1 MSDGGRQQQ
10 RDLLLAGSLVVGVTG
25 HRNLRAAD
33 IPTLHEQVR
42 AFFLDLRS
50 RYPSLPI
57 SVLSSLAEGSDQ
69 LVAQVAL
76 EMGLRVVAPLPVAP
90 ELYRADFEHSATRAL
105 FERQLARVSP
115 LLLPIAPGSDV
126 AAVAQRGPARDQQY
140 ARAGVFISS
149 HCHVLL
155 ALWDGRESAL
165 TGGTAQIVAF
175 HLNGEVPGPVE
186 RRRAAPGLLEL
197 GGETL
202 AYHIP
207 VARQD
212 STEPLRAEC
221 RWLTFNQELIAH
233 AALPH
238 AFDQMFRRHCEF
250 DVDWSRYGDSIG
262 SHPDRVELDAE
273 ACPIHALFRVADWL
287 ATTYQRRVA
296 NVLLATYLLA
306 ALMGFSF
313 IVYSDVT
320 NQDVMLYLFLL
331 FFMIGIVVSTL
342 AARREWHRKYIDYR
356 ALAEGLRVQSFWR
369 RAGLV
374 DIATPS
380 FAHDNFLQ
388 KQDVELG
395 WIRNVMRGASLDG
408 ILHPATTG
416 PVQVLGVIEEW
427 IGTSA
432 SPGQLAYYARTAGRR
447 TLLHE
452 RAKLLGNVALWLG
465 IGISVV
471 LVAFARLLDGRL
483 QNGMVAAMGVLSVAV
498 AVHEAYAY
506 KKADKELIK
515 QYRFMHS
522 IFSAAQ
528 HRLRGCTDL
537 ASQRQILRMLGEA
550 ALAEHA
556 EWTLMHRERPL
567 EHSRF

>member
-1 MSDGGRQQQ
+1 MSDGTRQRAPQ
-10 RDLLLAGSLVVGVTG
+10 LLLAGTLVVGVTG
-25 HRNLRAAD
+25 HRNLRTAELPA
-33 IPTLHEQVR
+33 LHEQVR
-42 AFFLDLRS
+42 AFFRDLRR

-69 LVAQVAL
+69 LVAQVAIEL
-76 EMGLRVVAPLPVAP
+76 GLRVIAPLPVAP
-90 ELYRADFEHSATRAL
+90 ELYRDDFEHSATRAL
-105 FERQLARVSP
+105 FERQLMQVSP
-115 LLLPIAPGSDV
+115 LFLPIAPGSDA
-126 AAVAQRGPARDQQY
+126 AAVSRPGPARDQQY
-140 ARAGVFISS
+140 ARAGIFISS
-149 HCHVLL
+149 HCHILL
-155 ALWDGRESAL
+155 ALWDGHESGL
-165 TGGTAQIVAF
+165 MGGTAQIVAF
-175 HLNGEVPGPVE
+175 HLRGDMPGPVE
-186 RRRAAPGLLEL
+186 RRRAAPGLLDL

-207 VARQD
+207 AGRQD
-212 STEPLRAEC
+212 SSEAIRGGC

-233 AALPH
+233 ESLPH

-250 DVDWSRYGDSIG
+250 DVDWSRYRDHIG
-262 SHPDRVELDAE
+262 SQAE
-273 ACPIHALFRVADWL
+273 QTGAGADACPIHALFRVADWL

-320 NQDVMLYLFLL
+320 NQDVMLYLFLV
-331 FFMIGIVVSTL
+331 FFLIGIVVSAL
-342 AARREWHRKYIDYR
+342 ATRREWHRKYIDYR

-369 RAGLV
+369 RAGIV
-374 DIATPS
+374 DITTPS

-408 ILHPATTG
+408 MLHPAATG
-416 PVQVLGVIEEW
+416 PVQVIGVIDEW
-427 IGTSA
+427 IGTTA

-447 TLLHE
+447 TRLHE
-452 RAKLLGNVALWLG
+452 RAKVLGNIALWLG

-471 LVAFARLLDGRL
+471 LAAFARLLDGRL
-483 QNGMVAAMGVLSVAV
+483 QNGLVAAMGVLSVAV

-528 HRLRGCTDL
+528 HRLRACTDV

>member
-1 MSDGGRQQQ
+1 MT
-10 RDLLLAGSLVVGVTG
+10 LLASTLVVGVTG

-33 IPTLHEQVR
+33 VPALHGQVR
-42 AFFLDLRS
+42 AFFLDLRA
-50 RYPSLPI
+50 RYPALPI

-76 EMGLRVVAPLPVAP
+76 ELGLHVVAPLPVAP
-90 ELYRADFEHSATRAL
+90 DLYRDDFEHSATRAL
-105 FERQLARVSP
+105 FERQLAQVSP
-115 LLLPIAPGSDV
+115 LYLPIAPGNDAETVSR
-126 AAVAQRGPARDQQY
+126 QGPERDQQY

-149 HCHVLL
+149 HCHILL
-155 ALWDGRESAL
+155 ALWDGRDSVL
-165 TGGTAQIVAF
+165 MGGTAQIVAF
-175 HLNGEVPGPVE
+175 HLNGEVPAPVE
-186 RRRAAPGLLEL
+186 RRRAAPALLEL
-197 GGETL
+197 GGESL

-212 STEPLRAEC
+212 SVEPLHAEC
-221 RWLTFNQELIAH
+221 RWLTFNQELVAH
-233 AALPH
+233 ATLPQ

-250 DVDWSRYGDSIG
+250 DADWARYRDNIG
-262 SHPDRVELDAE
+262 TRPERVELDADE
-273 ACPIHALFRVADWL
+273 CPIHSLFHVADWL

-320 NQDVMLYLFLL
+320 NQDVMLYLFLV
-331 FFMIGIVVSTL
+331 FFLIGIVVSGL
-342 AARREWHRKYIDYR
+342 ATRREWHRKYIDYR
-356 ALAEGLRVQSFWR
+356 ALAEGLRVQSYWR
-369 RAGLV
+369 RAGIV

-408 ILHPATTG
+408 ILHPAATG
-416 PVQVLGVIEEW
+416 PVQVIGVIDEW
-427 IGTSA
+427 VGTSE

-452 RAKLLGNVALWLG
+452 RATMLGNVALWLG

-471 LVAFARLLDGRL
+471 LAAFARLLDGRL
-483 QNGMVAAMGVLSVAV
+483 QNGLVAAMGVLSVAV

-528 HRLRGCTDL
+528 HRLRGCTDV

>member
-10 RDLLLAGSLVVGVTG
+10 SDVLLAGTLVVGVTG
-25 HRNLRAAD
+25 HRNLRASDVPA
-33 IPTLHEQVR
+33 LHGQVR
-42 AFFLDLRS
+42 AFFLDLHA
-50 RYPSLPI
+50 RYPELPI

-76 EMGLRVVAPLPVAP
+76 ELGLRVVAPLPVP
-90 ELYRADFEHSATRAL
+90 PDLYRADFEHSATRAL
-105 FERQLARVSP
+105 FERQLSQVSP
-115 LLLPIAPGSDV
+115 LFLPIAPGSAAADV
-126 AAVAQRGPARDQQY
+126 ARPSPARDQQY
-140 ARAGVFISS
+140 ARAGIFISS
-149 HCHVLL
+149 HCHILL
-155 ALWDGRESAL
+155 ALWDGRESDL

-186 RRRAAPGLLEL
+186 RRRAAPALLDL

-212 STEPLRAEC
+212 SIEPVHASC
-221 RWLTFNQELIAH
+221 RWLTYDQELVAH

-250 DVDWSRYGDSIG
+250 DVDWSRYSDSIG
-262 SHPDRVELDAE
+262 SRPGDVALEAE

-313 IVYSDVT
+313 IVYSDVS

-331 FFMIGIVVSTL
+331 FFLIGIVVSGL
-342 AARREWHRKYIDYR
+342 ATRREWHRKYIDYR

-369 RAGLV
+369 RAGIV
-374 DIATPS
+374 DITTPS

-408 ILHPATTG
+408 ILHPAATG
-416 PVQVLGVIEEW
+416 PVQVIGVIDEW
-427 IGTSA
+427 IGTSG
-432 SPGQLAYYARTAGRR
+432 SPGQLAYYARTARRR

-452 RAKLLGNVALWLG
+452 RATLLGNVALWLG

-471 LVAFARLLDGRL
+471 LAAFAQLLGGSL
-483 QNGMVAAMGVLSVAV
+483 QNGLVATMGVLSVAV

>member
-1 MSDGGRQQQ
+1 MT
-10 RDLLLAGSLVVGVTG
+10 LLASTLVVGVTG
-25 HRNLRAAD
+25 HRNLRTAELPA
-33 IPTLHEQVR
+33 LHAQVR
-42 AFFLDLRS
+42 AFFLDLQA
-50 RYPSLPI
+50 RYPGLPL

-76 EMGLRVVAPLPVAP
+76 DLGLRVVAPLPVAP
-90 ELYRADFEHSATRAL
+90 ELYRDDFEHSATRAL
-105 FERQLARVSP
+105 FERQLAQVSP
-115 LLLPIAPGSDV
+115 LFLPIAPGADV
-126 AAVAQRGPARDQQY
+126 ESVSRPGPARDQQY
-140 ARAGVFISS
+140 ARAGIFISS

-155 ALWDGRESAL
+155 ALWDGRESGL
-165 TGGTAQIVAF
+165 MGGTAQIVSF
-175 HLNGEVPGPVE
+175 HLKGDMPGPVE
-186 RRRAAPGLLEL
+186 RRRAAPALLEL
-197 GGETL
+197 GEETL

-207 VARQD
+207 AGRQD
-212 STEPLRAEC
+212 SDDTIDAPC
-221 RWLTFNQELIAH
+221 RWLTFKQDLIAH
-233 AALPH
+233 ETLPG

-250 DVDWSRYGDSIG
+250 DIDWGRYQDNVGFG
-262 SHPDRVELDAE
+262 PDAVELGAE

-287 ATTYQRRVA
+287 ATTYQCRVA
-296 NVLLATYLLA
+296 NVLLTTYLLA

-313 IVYSDVT
+313 IVYSDVS
-320 NQDVMLYLFLL
+320 NQDVMLYLFLV
-331 FFMIGIVVSTL
+331 FFAIGIVVS
-342 AARREWHRKYIDYR
+342 AIASRREWHRKYIDYR
-356 ALAEGLRVQSFWR
+356 ALAEGLRVQSYWR
-369 RAGLV
+369 RAGIV
-374 DIATPS
+374 DITTPS

-408 ILHPATTG
+408 ILHPTTTG
-416 PVQVLGVIEEW
+416 APQVIGVIDEW
-427 IGTSA
+427 IGTDA
-432 SPGQLAYYARTAGRR
+432 APGQLAYYARTAGRR
-447 TLLHE
+447 TRLHQ
-452 RAKLLGNVALWLG
+452 RATMLGNVALW
-465 IGISVV
+465 IGIAISVI
-471 LVAFARLLDGRL
+471 LAAFARLLGGSL
-483 QNGMVAAMGVLSVAV
+483 QNGLVATMGVLSVAV

-528 HRLRGCTDL
+528 HRLRACTDV